1 MAELSPKQ
9 IRKLMEKLN
18 ALHDPR
24 QHILSVAIE
33 CGGILTQLK
42 EQIGHGGWR
51 MFVRENLTFGLRTAQ
66 IYMQIW
72 QRREELT
79 DADNIKEAL
88 ELIKRVIKKERG
100 RDAVEADYHKI
111 QKTIVKPIRLARRRF
126 ERLDYIGDSAEMME
140 RIRAEIRNELE
151 EFLFLFN
158 Q

>member
-1 MAELSPKQ
+1 MAELTAKQ

-42 EQIGHGGWR
+42 TQIGHGRWR
-51 MFVRENLTFGLRTAQ
+51 LWVRENLSFSLRTAQ
-66 IYMQIW
+66 VYMQIW
-72 QRREELT
+72 ERREELT
-79 DADNIKEAL
+79 DADNVQEAL
-88 ELIKRVIKKERG
+88 ALIKQVIKKERG
-100 RDAVEADYHKI
+100 KDAIEADYAKI

-151 EFLFLFN
+151 EFLFLFS
-158 Q
+158 